1 MPSLAGK
8 PPYATDEPDSAFEER
23 PVQRRQR
30 KEQALDPNARTSAYD
45 LYDSYL
51 DDTNNNNR
59 NSGIGALGEGL
70 LNGSLDDDDDD
81 DDNRD
86 DEKIRKPVPP
96 AQVTAPRPPA
106 VASHPKPPVVIPL
119 AAPRPGYA
127 APVAALN
134 LSQPAKVAAPNGRQP
149 PAPMRI
155 NVPPAN
161 AFIPGYNMSPRSP
174 ISVPSTPHP
183 LQPPMTPIIPAFARP
198 PRSPAPSE
206 SVTFAATEPI
216 MRGNSEDALI
226 PKRGEKGDDFWR
238 RFSMVAKE
246 ENKKPPKMKQSSWL
260 QKTQARSNRL
270 SKLVAIIG
278 FILFLAIAGAIGLR
292 LYLSHNESPN
302 QQPTAVGGSADEL
315 NTSASSSPSHTL
327 SFAGSSPTMVTPTKT
342 VARRAVATPDLV
354 PTGHGHRRERAL
366 PRRRNH

>member
-30 KEQALDPNARTSAYD
+30 KEQVLDPNARTSAYD
-45 LYDSYL
+45 LYVTLLRPSAHSPTFFSPTRYDSYL

-149 PAPMRI
+149 PGPMRI

-270 SKLVAIIG
+270 SKLVAIVG
-278 FILFLAIAGAIGLR
+278 FILFLVSQPPNTHTYI
-292 LYLSHNESPN
+292 HNSTAHPRPSPV
-302 QQPTAVGGSADEL
+302 P
-315 NTSASSSPSHTL
+315 SASVSIYPTTNHPTSNQPL
-327 SFAGSSPTMVTPTKT
+327 SGAAQTS
-342 VARRAVATPDLV
+342 
-354 PTGHGHRRERAL
+354 
-366 PRRRNH
+366 